1 MSHDIRWWLKVACI
15 LALIAGAL
23 LTVWN
28 VQNEDHIQ
36 RNNLLIKARI
46 AANPITSDQ
55 IEALSGSEAD
65 LGSPVYTHLKQTMEG
80 VVAADTQVRFA
91 YLMGMNDD
99 GGIFFFV
106 DSESPDSEDYS
117 PPGQIYWDATVPTR
131 IAFASADES
140 TAGPATDR
148 WGTWIT
154 AFIPVKDPDTGE
166 LMGIFGLDVDA
177 HNWVMILLG
186 AAIPPILGTGLV
198 LILLLSFIVVIGR
211 NQKEHELL
219 TSSQRAIQESE
230 ERYRL
235 LFTRSPVGI
244 VQIDRNGKI
253 VAANQKCA
261 EILGLIP
268 DSLIGFDVRT
278 QLQNPEFRAAF
289 TEIPRGEPAHYEGE
303 YRSPGSGRNL
313 FVRLLAHPL
322 FSEDRGYSGAIAII
336 EDITDKKQAEKA
348 LLMANRKLNL
358 LNSITR
364 HDILNQLLA
373 LKGYLELAGDTEL
386 GSEQQRRFLESA
398 KKASDNIE
406 RQISFTKD
414 YQDMGVKS
422 ATWQEIGLALTR
434 ARGALPLEHLLIKA
448 EGTEYEIF
456 ADPLFEKVFYN
467 LYENSLKH
475 GGEGM
480 TTIRISTRETG
491 EGLVI
496 LYEDDGVGIP
506 ENAKKFLFAQEMTPQ
521 KGLGMFLTGQI
532 LAITGITIVETG
544 VPGRGARFEMLVPKG
559 GFRKAKSGD

>member
-1 MSHDIRWWLKVACI
+1 MNLVAELI
-15 LALIAGAL
+15 YTEAPMRAALHRLFITHLIIAL
-23 LTVWN
+23 LAILIGCALAYTTSDLITRPIHHLVEDTADIAKGDLDHPIRRSRLPELQALSLSIQEMIQRLKEMMRN
-28 VQNEDHIQ
+28 LQASEERLQIQNEDLEI
-36 RNNLLIKARI
+36 RVNERTAELKA
-46 AANPITSDQ
+46 
-55 IEALSGSEAD
+55 ALSEQQQTAD
-65 LGSPVYTHLKQTMEG
+65 ALHHANSKLK
-80 VVAADTQVRFA
+80 
-91 YLMGMNDD
+91 
-99 GGIFFFV
+99 
-106 DSESPDSEDYS
+106 
-117 PPGQIYWDATVPTR
+117 
-131 IAFASADES
+131 
-140 TAGPATDR
+140 
-148 WGTWIT
+148 
-154 AFIPVKDPDTGE
+154 
-166 LMGIFGLDVDA
+166 
-177 HNWVMILLG
+177 
-186 AAIPPILGTGLV
+186 
-198 LILLLSFIVVIGR
+198 LLS
-211 NQKEHELL
+211 
-219 TSSQRAIQESE
+219 
-230 ERYRL
+230 
-235 LFTRSPVGI
+235 
-244 VQIDRNGKI
+244 
-253 VAANQKCA
+253 
-261 EILGLIP
+261 
-268 DSLIGFDVRT
+268 
-278 QLQNPEFRAAF
+278 
-289 TEIPRGEPAHYEGE
+289 
-303 YRSPGSGRNL
+303 
-313 FVRLLAHPL
+313 
-322 FSEDRGYSGAIAII
+322 
-336 EDITDKKQAEKA
+336 
-348 LLMANRKLNL
+348 
-358 LNSITR
+358 SITR